1 MRFRSSDA
9 TRSLLMGRPPQRPG
23 WPTLTLENQRALLA
37 LSMVR
42 GVGWSRIRT
51 LVDELLTPVNVMA
64 SSRSELA
71 AVNGIGLQTAA
82 AIAGF
87 GEYDAVDRQ
96 LERASRLD
104 AEMITLWDPAYPP
117 LLAELYDAP
126 AFLWVRGKLPD
137 PERMRMSIAVV
148 GTRRPSEYGKRNAH
162 DFAREL
168 AGAGFVIVSGLAY
181 GVDAIAHR
189 ATLEVGGCTI
199 AVLGSGVDRVYP
211 GSHLQLANQVMKDG
225 ALVSEF
231 ALGAAPDAPNFPR
244 RNRIVSGLARGTLIV
259 EAYEDG
265 GALITARLAVEQN
278 REVFAVPGAIHSKSS
293 AGANLLIRDS
303 QAKLVTSVAD
313 ILVEFGLE
321 SRSERRS
328 IDVAALEPAEQLLC
342 ASLGESPE
350 HIDRICDAT
359 GLDPSTAL
367 VHLLSLEFKGVVR
380 QLAGKQF
387 YLAYPIQNAQ
397 GA

>member
-1 MRFRSSDA
+1 
-9 TRSLLMGRPPQRPG
+9 MGRPPQRPG

-96 LERASRLD
+96 LERASRLG

-148 GTRRPSEYGKRNAH
+148 GTRR
-162 DFAREL
+162 
-168 AGAGFVIVSGLAY
+168 
-181 GVDAIAHR
+181 
-189 ATLEVGGCTI
+189 
-199 AVLGSGVDRVYP
+199 
-211 GSHLQLANQVMKDG
+211 
-225 ALVSEF
+225 
-231 ALGAAPDAPNFPR
+231 
-244 RNRIVSGLARGTLIV
+244 
-259 EAYEDG
+259 
-265 GALITARLAVEQN
+265 
-278 REVFAVPGAIHSKSS
+278 
-293 AGANLLIRDS
+293 
-303 QAKLVTSVAD
+303 
-313 ILVEFGLE
+313 
-321 SRSERRS
+321 
-328 IDVAALEPAEQLLC
+328 
-342 ASLGESPE
+342 
-350 HIDRICDAT
+350 
-359 GLDPSTAL
+359 
-367 VHLLSLEFKGVVR
+367 
-380 QLAGKQF
+380 
-387 YLAYPIQNAQ
+387 
-397 GA
+397 